1 MFKFN
6 YIVHKERKYSIITCN
21 KKKGLIRDDNEV
33 ILAPIYYDIIIR
45 GANVYIENENEI
57 EDELIMDSI
66 NEGICCIKR
75 FYQNTQSGFHNFFF
89 VNGHGDTII
98 GIDDAW
104 IRKNRILGNIDYG
117 YGFIDGQARLRSGD
131 DAIYINRLGEIT
143 KHICD
148 FYAEPYKYIDG
159 REHLNYDGQYDG
171 WCIYP
176 NLWENLD

>member
-1 MFKFN
+1 
-6 YIVHKERKYSIITCN
+6 
-21 KKKGLIRDDNEV
+21 
-33 ILAPIYYDIIIR
+33 
-45 GANVYIENENEI
+45 
-57 EDELIMDSI
+57 MDSI

-89 VNGHGDTII
+89 VNGHGDSII

-104 IRKNRILGNIDYG
+104 IRKNRIIGDIDYG

-143 KHICD
+143 THICD
-148 FYAEPYKYIDG
+148 FYAEPYKYIEG
-159 REHLNYDGQYDG
+159 REHLNYDGQYDSWG
-171 WCIYP
+171 IYP